1 MREDTRSLVHGIINL
16 IVPFF
21 QYDLAVL
28 LVGAIS
34 AANYKPWLA
43 FWPMTILLW
52 LPRYHSGGA
61 VQAPGQDAG
70 AAGIDLFAGSGGA
83 VLYAALSG
91 GVYIGGF
98 YPRTLRQKQRRVRYA
113 A

>member
-52 LPRYHSGGA
+52 LPFVSDA
-61 VQAPGQDAG
+61 VCVII
-70 AAGIDLFAGSGGA
+70 AAVRFKRRGRTRALLGLIFS
-83 VLYAALSG
+83 LSG

-98 YPRTLRQKQRRVRYA
+98 YPRTLRQKQRRARYA

>member
-43 FWPMTILLW
+43 FW
-52 LPRYHSGGA
+52 R
-61 VQAPGQDAG
+61 
-70 AAGIDLFAGSGGA
+70 
-83 VLYAALSG
+83 
-91 GVYIGGF
+91 
-98 YPRTLRQKQRRVRYA
+98 
-113 A
+113 

>member
-52 LPRYHSGGA
+52 LPFVSDA
-61 VQAPGQDAG
+61 VCVIIAAVRFKRRGRTRALLGLIFSLG
-70 AAGIDLFAGSGGA
+70 AAA
-83 VLYAALSG
+83 LYYMLRFQAA
-91 GVYIGGF
+91 F
-98 YPRTLRQKQRRVRYA
+98 TLADFIREL
-113 A
+113 

>member
-52 LPRYHSGGA
+52 LPFVSIIAA
-61 VQAPGQDAG
+61 VRFKRRGRTRALLGLIFSLG
-70 AAGIDLFAGSGGA
+70 AAA
-83 VLYAALSG
+83 LYYMLRFQAA
-91 GVYIGGF
+91 F
-98 YPRTLRQKQRRVRYA
+98 TLA
-113 A
+113 DFIHGL